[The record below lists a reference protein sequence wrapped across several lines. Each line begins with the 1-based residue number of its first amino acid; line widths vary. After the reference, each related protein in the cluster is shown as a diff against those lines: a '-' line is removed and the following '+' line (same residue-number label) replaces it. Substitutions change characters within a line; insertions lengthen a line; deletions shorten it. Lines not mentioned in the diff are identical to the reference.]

1 MPVDNAV
8 ELKHGRIYRYKKPN
22 GTNPGTWRLSSP
34 ETGAGGGVGGG
45 GGGGVQDIDGT
56 LPIVATTVPG
66 AVTTTTI
73 SFNIQGLPSRV

>member
-1 MPVDNAV
+1 MAVDGAV

-22 GTNPGTWRLSSP
+22 GLNPGTWRLSSP

-45 GGGGVQDIDGT
+45 AGGVQDIDGT

-73 SFNIQGLPSRV
+73 SFNIQALPSRV